1 MANQLLAEVKR
12 ERQTLIEQH
21 DKRLEAHERW
31 LETVKDQLADYDR
44 IIAELSINK
53 LLHFVDYVLER
64 NAENDLRYS
73 HEEVVET
80 AKYIK
85 IEIDL
90 PCTI

>member
-1 MANQLLAEVKR
+1 MKNQLLAEVKR
-12 ERQTLIEQH
+12 GRQALVEEH

-31 LETVKDQLADYDR
+31 CEAFKDQLAEYDR
-44 IIAELSINK
+44 VIAELALKK